1 MSNDRPAEAFPP
13 GEFLRDELQARD
25 WTQTDLAEILGRPV
39 RVVNEIIAG
48 KRAITPETAKGLGD
62 ALNTSAEFWLNL
74 ESSFQLWRVR
84 DHDDKVARR
93 ARLYALAPVGDMI
106 RRNWITKTRDLD
118 VLERE
123 VLRFLEI
130 DSLDHEPNEIAH
142 AAKKSTKELTR
153 EQAAWIR
160 RVRQLAPK
168 VHAKRFTP
176 DAGPELVSRLHS
188 LAKTPEGVREVAN
201 VLADA
206 GIRLLVI
213 EHLPGTR
220 IDGVCIWL
228 DYDSPVIA
236 LSVRYDRIDCFWHTL
251 MHELG
256 HVSRRDGL
264 KELPAL
270 DSDIVGERFESQ
282 DGRTQAER
290 AADDFAVDMLIPPG
304 ALTRFIRLNRPLYS
318 AVKIQDFAASVG
330 VHPGIV
336 VGQLQ
341 HRGEIPYSTLRRF
354 LVAVRQL
361 VASTTLTDG
370 WGSVLPKSL

>member
-1 MSNDRPAEAFPP
+1 MPSDSPAEAFPP
-13 GEFLRDELQARD
+13 GEFLRDELKARD
-25 WTQTDLAEILGRPV
+25 WTQTDLAEILGRPA

-62 ALNTSAEFWLNL
+62 AFDTSAEFWLNL
-74 ESSFQLWRVR
+74 ESAYQLWRVR
-84 DHDDKVARR
+84 DRDDKVERR
-93 ARLYALAPVGDMI
+93 ARLYRLAPVGDMM

-123 VLRFLEI
+123 ILRFLQI
-130 DSLDHEPNEIAH
+130 DSLSDEPEEIAH
-142 AAKKSTKELTR
+142 AAKKSTEELTR

-168 VHAKRFTP
+168 VDARAFVSEAVP
-176 DAGPELVSRLHS
+176 DLISRLRE
-188 LAKTPEGVREVAN
+188 LARTPEGALEVPGTLAN
-201 VLADA
+201 A
-206 GIRLLVI
+206 GIRFLVI
-213 EHLPGTR
+213 EHLPKTK
-220 IDGVCIWL
+220 IDGVCLWL
-228 DYDSPVIA
+228 DSSSPVIA

-256 HVSRRDGL
+256 HVNNRDGL
-264 KELPAL
+264 TDLPSL
-270 DSDIVGERFESQ
+270 DTDIVGEGFQSE
-282 DGRTQAER
+282 DGRSQVER
-290 AADDFAVDMLIPPG
+290 AADDFAVGALIAPG
-304 ALTRFIRLNRPLYS
+304 ALAGFIHGNRPLYS
-318 AVKIQDFAASVG
+318 ALKIQAFAASVG

-361 VASTTLTDG
+361 VTSATLTDG
-370 WGSVLPKSL
+370 WGSVLPKYL